1 MNNRYSRQQLFK
13 QIGFE
18 GQEKIRHKHVLI
30 VGAGALGS
38 AGAEAFVRAGIGKL
52 TIIDR
57 DYVEWSNLQRQQL
70 YNEKDVEDKLPKA
83 IAAKKHLNRINSEV
97 EIEALVMD
105 ARTDNMDNILNDV
118 DVLIDATDNFDIRFI
133 LNDLSHKYDIPW
145 IYGSCVGSYGTTY
158 TIIPGKTPCLHC
170 ILKSVPIGGATCD
183 TAGII
188 SPAVQIVSAY
198 QVAEAFKILVDDFS
212 TLRNTFLTFD
222 VWSNQYY
229 SIKLDKIRTESCP
242 SCGLDKTY
250 PYLSYENQT
259 KTEVLCGRNTVQIR
273 PARNIEYR
281 FDQLEKQL
289 KANGA
294 VTRNPYLL
302 SCQLHD
308 YRVVIFKDG
317 RVFIHGTNN
326 IQLAKNLYYRLLG

>member
-1 MNNRYSRQQLFK
+1 LTNRYSRQQLFK
-13 QIGFE
+13 QIGFN
-18 GQEKIRHKHVLI
+18 GQEKIRDKHVLI

-38 AGAEAFVRAGIGKL
+38 AGAEALVRAGIGKL

-70 YNEKDVEDKLPKA
+70 YNENDAKGQIPKA
-83 IAAKKHLNRINSEV
+83 IAARKHLKQINSEV

-105 ARTDNMDNILNDV
+105 AGPDNLGILLDDV
-118 DVLIDATDNFDIRFI
+118 DVIIDGTDNFDIRFI
-133 LNDLSHKYDIPW
+133 LNDLSHKYNIPW
-145 IYGSCVGSYGTTY
+145 IYGSCVGSYGATY
-158 TIIPGKTPCLHC
+158 TVIPGRTPCLHC
-170 ILKSVPIGGATCD
+170 ILKKVPAGGATCD

-198 QVAEAFKILVDDFS
+198 QVAEAFKILVDDFG

-222 VWSNQYY
+222 VWSNQHY
-229 SIKLDKIRTESCP
+229 SIKLEKIKKESCP
-242 SCGLDKTY
+242 TCGTVRTY

-273 PARNIEYR
+273 PARNIEYS
-281 FDQLEKQL
+281 FDQIEKLL
-289 KANGA
+289 KAHGT

-302 SCQLHD
+302 SCQLQDH
-308 YRVVIFKDG
+308 RLVIFRDG
-317 RVFIHGTNN
+317 RVFIHGTNS
-326 IQLAKNLYYRLLG
+326 IRLAKNLYYRLLG

>member
-1 MNNRYSRQQLFK
+1 MADRYSRQELFK
-13 QIGFE
+13 QIGTK
-18 GQEKIRHKHVLI
+18 GQEKIRNKHVLI

-38 AGAEAFVRAGIGKL
+38 AGAETFVRAGIGKL

-70 YNEKDVEDKLPKA
+70 YNEEDAEGQIPKA
-83 IAAKKHLNRINSEV
+83 IAARKHLKLINSEV

-105 ARTDNMDNILNDV
+105 ARPDNLGNLLSGV
-118 DVLIDATDNFDIRFI
+118 DVIIDGTDNFDIRFI
-133 LNDLSHKYDIPW
+133 LNDLSHKYNIPW
-145 IYGSCVGSYGTTY
+145 IYGSCVGSYGATY
-158 TIIPGKTPCLHC
+158 TVIPQGTPCLSC
-170 ILKSVPIGGATCD
+170 ILKEVPAGGATCD

-222 VWSNQYY
+222 VWSNQHY
-229 SIKLDKIRTESCP
+229 SVKLEKSGNENCAT
-242 SCGLDKTY
+242 CGIVRTY

-273 PARNIEYR
+273 PSRNIEYN
-281 FDQLEKQL
+281 FDQVEKLL
-289 KANGA
+289 KAHGT
-294 VTRNPYLL
+294 VTSNLYLL
-302 SCQLHD
+302 SCQLQN
-308 YRVVIFKDG
+308 YRLVIFRDG